1 MDPCI
6 NMLGAILELG
16 SALIIIDG
24 KYISV
29 YETQSK
35 AVIKLNRFVW
45 KKKRIH
51 IIYRKVDRICF
62 IHSYTN
68 KYNILSMTWM

>member
-24 KYISV
+24 KYFDV
-29 YETQSK
+29 
-35 AVIKLNRFVW
+35 R
-45 KKKRIH
+45 
-51 IIYRKVDRICF
+51 
-62 IHSYTN
+62 N
-68 KYNILSMTWM
+68 KT